1 MYVWRSLK
9 RGYSTKD
16 LGISAFKAQRIKIKE
31 QYKEFKDSF
40 DKEPFGKAFDKGY
53 EKIRSKVQNIIHDM
67 EEKSEHFILNFLK
80 KYGKDEGSLIG
91 RIYNKM
97 KKRDEKAKL
106 KSI

>member
-1 MYVWRSLK
+1 
-9 RGYSTKD
+9 
-16 LGISAFKAQRIKIKE
+16 
-31 QYKEFKDSF
+31 
-40 DKEPFGKAFDKGY
+40 
-53 EKIRSKVQNIIHDM
+53 M

-106 KSI
+106 KNIQYYEEPTSEFDY